1 MPWVTNTVIEARRDF
16 VTLAKSPGTNV
27 RALCRKFGVSP
38 KTAYKMLKRFRAR
51 GDQGLQDLSRRPLRS
66 PSKLPELVEKA
77 VSSVRAIHPQW
88 GGRRIAR
95 ELRTQRMVRVPAPS
109 TITNIL
115 SRLGLRR
122 SGDQLGTIASLSAMP
137 SDRMERFWRA
147 QVPSA
152 LDEGNLLTVL
162 EHLIGKR
169 VLERRRAM
177 VILAGWLGMR
187 PSVVCRLLEL
197 SPTTHRRC
205 LRIFADGGPA
215 ALFARRR
222 NPYRKC
228 DSETIKE
235 VLFDTLHQPP
245 SNFGINRT
253 TWKMADLSR
262 VLADR
267 GQPAGEEIIRGM
279 IKAAGYRWRKAR
291 TVLTSSDPEFS
302 QKLGRIKSILS
313 DLGPDEAFFS
323 IDEFGPFA
331 IKDQPGKSLVA
342 PGERRLV
349 QQWQRSRGSITLTAA
364 IELSSNQISHFYS
377 EKKNTAEM
385 IRMMN
390 LLIQQ
395 YKDRRRIYLSWDA
408 ASWHV
413 SKELNKRIAEHNG
426 ADSGPMV
433 VVAPLPARAQFL
445 NVIESVFSGM
455 ARAIIHNSN
464 YKSPDEAKI
473 AIDRYFDER
482 NRHFRE
488 HPRKAGNKIWGKE
501 RVPPAFCQSNNCKD
515 PRLG

>member
-1 MPWVTNTVIEARRDF
+1 MPWATNTVVEARREF
-16 VTLAKSPGTNV
+16 VTLAEAPGANV
-27 RALCRKFGVSP
+27 RVLCRKFDVSP
-38 KTAYKMLKRFRAR
+38 KTAYKLLKRFRAR
-51 GDQGLQDLSRRPLRS
+51 GDQGLEDVSRRPLHG
-66 PSKLPELVEKA
+66 PSKTPERVERA
-77 VSSVRAIHPQW
+77 VSSIRATHPQW

-95 ELRTQRMVRVPAPS
+95 ELRVQGVIRVPAPS

-115 SRLGLRR
+115 SRLGQRR
-122 SGDQLGTIASLSAMP
+122 SGDQFGTIASLSAMP
-137 SDRMERFWRA
+137 SDRMVRFWRD
-147 QVPSA
+147 QVPSV
-152 LDEGNLLTVL
+152 LDEGNLLVVL

-177 VILAGWLGMR
+177 VILASWLGMR

-215 ALFARRR
+215 ALFARRK
-222 NPYRKC
+222 NPHRKC
-228 DSETIKE
+228 DSETIKAA
-235 VLFDTLHQPP
+235 LFDTLHQPP
-245 SNFGINRT
+245 SNFRINRT
-253 TWKMADLSR
+253 TWKIADLSR
-262 VLADR
+262 VLADL
-267 GQPAGEEIIRGM
+267 GQPAGEEVIRSM
-279 IKAAGYRWRKAR
+279 IKAAGYKWRKAR
-291 TVLTSSDPEFS
+291 TVLTSSDPDFS
-302 QKLGRIKSILS
+302 QKLDRIKSILS
-313 DLGPDEAFFS
+313 ALGPDEAFFS

-342 PGERRLV
+342 PGEQRLV
-349 QQWQRSRGSITLTAA
+349 QQWQRSRGSIILTAA
-364 IELSSNQISHFYS
+364 IELSSNQVSHFYS
-377 EKKNTAEM
+377 EKKNTSEI

-395 YKDRRRIYLSWDA
+395 YKDLRRIYLSWDA

-413 SKELNKRIAEHNG
+413 SKELNLKIEEHNN
-426 ADSGPMV
+426 AAIGPTV
-433 VVAPLPARAQFL
+433 VIAPLPARAQFL

-464 YKSPDEAKI
+464 YRSPDEAKI

-488 HPRKAGNKIWGKE
+488 HPRKAGKKIWGKE
-501 RVPPAFCQSNNCKD
+501 RVPPTFCQSNNCKD